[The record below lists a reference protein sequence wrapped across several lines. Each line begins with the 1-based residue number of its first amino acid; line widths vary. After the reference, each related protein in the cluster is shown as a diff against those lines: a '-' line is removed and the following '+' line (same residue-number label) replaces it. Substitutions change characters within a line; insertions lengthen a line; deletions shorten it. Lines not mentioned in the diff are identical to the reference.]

1 MDIIIMSTIAD
12 KLQDL
17 VTAKEDM
24 KTAIEEKGV
33 SVTGGL
39 STYADAVREISGEWT
54 PPNGIKFEDSVCTY
68 IPKFNT
74 VNITEMSYMFRYC
87 GQLRSVPE
95 LETGHIT
102 HMEQTF
108 MYCNGL
114 TTIPQYD
121 TSSCTNMGAMLYN
134 CQSLESI
141 PLLEA
146 GECRTITSILNGSYA
161 ITNIGGFKDLGKVMW
176 TWIPPNSLY
185 GKPGYYVKIGTDNAF
200 NDCRKITRES
210 CLNIFNNLYDVREN
224 PGGYTPE
231 LKFESDVIA
240 RLTEEDI
247 TIAVNKGWII
257 SSY

>member
-1 MDIIIMSTIAD
+1 MSISD
-12 KLQDL
+12 RLQEL
-17 VTAKEDM
+17 ISCKSNI

-33 SVTGGL
+33 TVTGGL
-39 STYADAVREISGEWT
+39 SSYADAVREISGEWT
-54 PPNGIKFEDSVCTY
+54 PPNGIKFMDSVCTY

-74 VNITEMSYMFRYC
+74 ANITDISYMFRDC

-114 TTIPQYD
+114 TTIPQYN
-121 TSSCTNMGAMLYN
+121 TSSCITMGAMLFN

-146 GECRTITSILNGSYA
+146 GKCQTITSILSGSYA
-161 ITNIGGFKDLGKVMW
+161 IADIGGFKDLGKAMW
-176 TWIPPNSLY
+176 TINENSV
-185 GKPGYYVKIGTDNAF
+185 YVKIGTDNAF
-200 NDCRKITRES
+200 NGCKIITRES

-224 PGGYTPE
+224 PGGYIPE
-231 LKFESDVIA
+231 LKFESEVIA
-240 RLTEEDI
+240 RLSEDDI
-247 TIAVNKGWII
+247 SIAVGRGWTI

>member
-24 KTAIEEKGV
+24 KTALIEKGV
-33 SVTGGL
+33 TPTGGL
-39 STYADAVREISGEWT
+39 STYADAVREISWEWT
-54 PPNGIKFEDSVCTY
+54 PDDGIKFWYSGCTY

-74 VNITEMSYMFRYC
+74 VNITDMSEMFREC
-87 GQLRSVPE
+87 NRLKSTPE
-95 LETGHIT
+95 LETSHVT
-102 HMEQTF
+102 SMEQMF
-108 MYCNGL
+108 IYCNGL

-134 CQSLESI
+134 CRSLESI

-146 GECRTITSILNGSYA
+146 GKCQTITSILNGSYA
-161 ITNIGGFKDLGKVMW
+161 ITELGGFKDLGKAMW
-176 TWIPPNSLY
+176 TWIPPSPQY
-185 GKPGYYVKIGTDNAF
+185 GQPGYYVKIGTDNAF

>member
-24 KTAIEEKGV
+24 KTALIEKGV
-33 SVTGGL
+33 TPAGGL

-54 PPNGIKFEDSVCTY
+54 PENGVQFANSACKYFPT
-68 IPKFNT
+68 FNT
-74 VNITEMSYMFRYC
+74 TRLTSMNEMFSGC
-87 GQLRSVPE
+87 GQM
-95 LETGHIT
+95 LEAPKLDTRHIT
-102 HMEQTF
+102 DMGRMF
-108 MYCNGL
+108 LYCNKI
-114 TTIPQYD
+114 TTIPNYD
-121 TSSCTNMGAMLYN
+121 TSSCIDMGAMLFN
-134 CQSLESI
+134 CQSLESV

-146 GECRTITSILNGSYA
+146 GECQTITSILNGSYA
-161 ITNIGGFKDLGKVMW
+161 ITDIGGFKDLGKAMW
-176 TWIPPNSLY
+176 TWIPPNPQY
-185 GKPGYYVKIGTDNAF
+185 GEPGYYVKIGTDNAF

-231 LKFESDVIA
+231 LKFESEVIA

-247 TIAVNKGWII
+247 TIAVNKGWAI